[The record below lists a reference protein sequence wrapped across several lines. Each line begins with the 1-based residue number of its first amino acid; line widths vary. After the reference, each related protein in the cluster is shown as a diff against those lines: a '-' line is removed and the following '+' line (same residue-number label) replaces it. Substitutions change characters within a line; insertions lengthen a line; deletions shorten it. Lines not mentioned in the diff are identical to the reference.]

1 MQASVRCLGKFGKLL
16 EIGKYDILKGTPLSM
31 KPLLQNVQ
39 FIGIDLD
46 RVATGSDDREA
57 RDSSLD
63 NFLPAAERGCSQ
75 SCPNFVRQKCNCNE
89 CFNMMCNI
97 KTLHSC

>member
-1 MQASVRCLGKFGKLL
+1 MQLSMQASVRCLGKFGKLL

-46 RVATGSDDREA
+46 RVATGSDNREA
-57 RDSSLD
+57 SPVL
-63 NFLPAAERGCSQ
+63 Q
-75 SCPNFVRQKCNCNE
+75 SPSFDKFQT
-89 CFNMMCNI
+89 I
-97 KTLHSC
+97 